1 MLRMRVLSGA
11 TLVAIVL
18 SVAGCTSEPPSRQP
32 ASVGEVKIGVLAPT
46 SGESRAAGIQA
57 QRGAELAAALVNGE
71 QGPTPLLGT
80 GGLTGVGGATLRIV
94 KADTRGVPATG
105 AAAAAKLVAEDKVV
119 GLIGAFDT
127 EVTEVAS
134 QRTER
139 LRVPFVN
146 GDSSADFL
154 TERGLDWFFRTGT
167 TDRMFGEA
175 FYSALGRIAGGGR
188 RVAALFSNDQRGQDR
203 RGNVLAN
210 LTQELA
216 REGGFSMTDDDKIP
230 FATGGGPAA
239 AVAAVQ
245 RVRARQPD
253 AVFVIASTPGD
264 ATALTKAFGQARY
277 TPDGI
282 FAFGPGFVAADAFG
296 AAGADAE
303 GLFAATAWSRE
314 IAGRNLAAKPVMELY
329 EQQFGQPMTQV
340 AAGSFTAV
348 LVLAEAVNRAGS
360 VDPQRIRAALL
371 NMDVPGREL
380 IMPWSGVRFDNA
392 HQNTAAAGVVE
403 QRINGQFRV
412 AFPDA
417 LRKDASEAVEWP
429 LSKLR
434 RAGT

>member
-11 TLVAIVL
+11 TLVAIVV
-18 SVAGCTSEPPSRQP
+18 SVVGCTSGPPPRQP

-46 SGESRAAGIQA
+46 SGDSRAAGIQA

-71 QGPTPLLGT
+71 QGQTPLLGT
-80 GGLTGVGGATLRIV
+80 GGLDGLGGATLRIV
-94 KADTRGVPATG
+94 KEDTRGVPATG
-105 AAAAAKLVAEDKVV
+105 ATAAAKLVSQDKVI
-119 GLIGAFDT
+119 GLVGAFDT
-127 EVTEVAS
+127 EVTKEAS

-154 TERGLDWFFRTGT
+154 TERGLDWFFRTGP
-167 TDRMFGEA
+167 TDRMLGEA
-175 FYSALGRIAGGGR
+175 LFSALGRIGRESR
-188 RVAALFSNDQRGQDR
+188 RVAVLFSDDQRG
-203 RGNVLAN
+203 NVTAG

-216 REGGFSMTDDDKIP
+216 REGGFSMDDEDMVA
-230 FATGGGPAA
+230 FGGGDDP
-239 AVAAVQ
+239 VADVQ
-245 RVRARQPD
+245 QVRARAPD
-253 AVFVIASTPGD
+253 AVFVIASNPGD

-277 TPDGI
+277 TPKGI
-282 FAFGPGFVAADAFG
+282 FAFGPGFSAADAFG

-314 IAGRNLAAKPVMELY
+314 IAGRNPVAKPVMELY
-329 EQQFGQPMTQV
+329 EQQFGQPMTEV

-380 IMPWSGVRFDNA
+380 IMPWSGVRFDSSS
-392 HQNTAAAGVVE
+392 HQNTAAAGAVE

-412 AFPDA
+412 VFPDELQQDVGA
-417 LRKDASEAVEWP
+417 KWP
-429 LSKLR
+429 LSQLR
-434 RAGT
+434 QGGT

>member
-1 MLRMRVLSGA
+1 MLRMRVLSVA
-11 TLVAIVL
+11 TLVAIVV
-18 SVAGCTSEPPSRQP
+18 SVVGCTSEPPPRQP

-46 SGESRAAGIQA
+46 SGDSRAAGIQA

-71 QGPTPLLGT
+71 QGQTPLLGT
-80 GGLTGVGGATLRIV
+80 GGLDGVGGATLRIV
-94 KADTRGVPATG
+94 KEDTRGVPATG
-105 AAAAAKLVAEDKVV
+105 AAAAAKLVSQDKVV
-119 GLIGAFDT
+119 GLVGAFDT
-127 EVTEVAS
+127 EVTKEAS

-154 TERGLDWFFRTGT
+154 TERGLDWFFRTGP
-167 TDRMFGEA
+167 TDRMLGEA
-175 FYSALGRIAGGGR
+175 FFSALGRIGGDSR
-188 RVAALFSNDQRGQDR
+188 RVAVLFSDDE
-203 RGNVLAN
+203 RGNVIAG

-216 REGGFSMTDDDKIP
+216 REGGFSMDDKDMVAFGGDDDP
-230 FATGGGPAA
+230 
-239 AVAAVQ
+239 VADVQ
-245 RVRARQPD
+245 QVRARGPD

-277 TPDGI
+277 TPKGI
-282 FAFGPGFVAADAFG
+282 FAFGPGFAAADAFG

-314 IAGRNLAAKPVMELY
+314 IAGRNPVAKPVMELY

-360 VDPQRIRAALL
+360 LDPQRIRAALL

-380 IMPWSGVRFDNA
+380 IMPWSGVRFDSSS
-392 HQNTAAAGVVE
+392 HQNIAAAGAVE

-412 AFPDA
+412 VFPDE
-417 LRKDASEAVEWP
+417 LQQDAGTAVWP

-434 RAGT
+434 QDGT

>member
-1 MLRMRVLSGA
+1 LRMRVISAA

-18 SVAGCTSEPPSRQP
+18 SVVGCTSEPPPRQS
-32 ASVGEVKIGVLAPT
+32 ASAGDVKIGVLAPT
-46 SGESRAAGIQA
+46 SGQSRAAGIQA

-80 GGLTGVGGATLRIV
+80 GGLAGVGGAALKIV
-94 KADTRGVPATG
+94 SEDTRGVPATG
-105 AAAAAKLVAEDKVV
+105 AAAAAKLVGQDKVV
-119 GLIGAFDT
+119 GLVGAFDT
-127 EVTEVAS
+127 EVTKEAS
-134 QRTER
+134 LRTER

-154 TERGLDWFFRTGT
+154 TERGLDWFFRTGP
-167 TDRMFGEA
+167 TDRMLGEA
-175 FYSALGRIAGGGR
+175 FFSALGRIGRGSR
-188 RVAALFSNDQRGQDR
+188 RVAVLFSDDE
-203 RGNVLAN
+203 RGNVIAG

-216 REGGFSMTDDDKIP
+216 REGGFSLDDKDKIAFGTDDDP
-230 FATGGGPAA
+230 
-239 AVAAVQ
+239 VADVQ
-245 RVRARQPD
+245 QVRAREPD

-277 TPDGI
+277 TPKGI
-282 FAFGPGFVAADAFG
+282 FAFGPGFTAADAFG
-296 AAGADAE
+296 AAGPDAE

-314 IAGRNLAAKPVMELY
+314 IAGRNLVAKPVMELY

-348 LVLAEAVNRAGS
+348 LVLAEAINRAGS

-380 IMPWSGVRFDNA
+380 IMPWSGVRFDTA
-392 HQNTAAAGVVE
+392 HQNVAAAGVVE

-412 AFPDA
+412 VFPDE
-417 LRKDASEAVEWP
+417 LQKDANEAAVWP
-429 LSKLR
+429 LR
-434 RAGT
+434 RGGT

>member
-18 SVAGCTSEPPSRQP
+18 SVAGCTSEPPPRQP

-46 SGESRAAGIQA
+46 SGASRAAGIQA

-71 QGPTPLLGT
+71 HGPTPLLGT
-80 GGLTGVGGATLRIV
+80 SGLAGVGGATLRIV
-94 KADTRGVPATG
+94 KEDTRGVPATG
-105 AAAAAKLVAEDKVV
+105 VAAAAKLVAQDKVV
-119 GLIGAFDT
+119 GLVGAFDT
-127 EVTEVAS
+127 EVTEDAS

-146 GDSSADFL
+146 GDSSADHL
-154 TERGLDWFFRTGT
+154 TERGSDWFFRIGP

-175 FYSALGRIAGGGR
+175 FFSALGQLDAKSR
-188 RVAALFSNDQRGQDR
+188 RVAAVFSDDQ
-203 RGNVLAN
+203 RGNVLAD

-216 REGGFSMTDDDKIP
+216 REGGFSMGNEAKVAFGAGDDP
-230 FATGGGPAA
+230 
-239 AVAAVQ
+239 VAAVQ
-245 RVRARQPD
+245 RVRAAQPD

-264 ATALTKAFGQARY
+264 ATALVKAFGQARY
-277 TPDGI
+277 TPKGI

-348 LVLAEAVNRAGS
+348 LTLAEAVNRAGS

-380 IMPWSGVRFDNA
+380 IMPWSGVRFDTA
-392 HQNTAAAGVVE
+392 HQNAAAAGVVE

-412 AFPDA
+412 VFPDELQQDDGVA
-417 LRKDASEAVEWP
+417 KWP
-429 LSKLR
+429 LSRLR
-434 RAGT
+434 QGGT

>member
-18 SVAGCTSEPPSRQP
+18 SVVGCTSQPPPRQP

-46 SGESRAAGIQA
+46 SGVSRAAGIQA

-71 QGPTPLLGT
+71 AGPTPLLGT
-80 GGLTGVGGATLRIV
+80 SGLAGVGGPTLRIV
-94 KADTRGVPATG
+94 KEDTRGDPTVG
-105 AAAAAKLVAEDKVV
+105 AAAAAKLVGQDKVV
-119 GLIGAFDT
+119 GLVGAFDT
-127 EVTEVAS
+127 EVTKEAS

-154 TERGLDWFFRTGT
+154 TERGLDWFFRTGP
-167 TDRMFGEA
+167 TDRMLGEA
-175 FYSALGRIAGGGR
+175 LFSALGRIGRDSR
-188 RVAALFSNDQRGQDR
+188 RVAVLFSDDQRG
-203 RGNVLAN
+203 NVIAG

-216 REGGFSMTDDDKIP
+216 REGGFSMDDRDMVAFGADDDP
-230 FATGGGPAA
+230 
-239 AVAAVQ
+239 VADVQ
-245 RVRARQPD
+245 QVRAREPD

-264 ATALTKAFGQARY
+264 ATALTKAFGRARY
-277 TPDGI
+277 TPKGI
-282 FAFGPGFVAADAFG
+282 FAFGPGFTAADAFG

-314 IAGRNLAAKPVMELY
+314 IAGRNPVAKPVMELY
-329 EQQFGQPMTQV
+329 EQQFGQPMTEV

-380 IMPWSGVRFDNA
+380 IMPWSGVRFDSSS
-392 HQNTAAAGVVE
+392 HQNIAAAGAVE
-403 QRINGQFRV
+403 QRINDQFRV
-412 AFPDA
+412 VFPDE
-417 LRKDASEAVEWP
+417 LQDSGAVVWP
-429 LSKLR
+429 LSER
-434 RAGT
+434 RQGGT